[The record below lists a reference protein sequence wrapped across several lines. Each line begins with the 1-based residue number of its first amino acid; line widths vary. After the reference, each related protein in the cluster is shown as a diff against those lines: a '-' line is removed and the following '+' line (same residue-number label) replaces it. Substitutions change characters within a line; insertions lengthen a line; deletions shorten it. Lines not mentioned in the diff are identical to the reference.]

1 MNFFN
6 FFNFFKKKSQAETEA
21 IMEKLLNRMIAA
33 PFLLEDEKLNAK
45 IEKLFDNHTFQKMVE
60 NTDVF
65 QDISNLSFT
74 NSFLQKN
81 KMNEKLLK
89 QKGESSWEM
98 ESVPQFGRR
107 IKIP

>member
-1 MNFFN
+1 MNRIV
-6 FFNFFKKKSQAETEA
+6 S
-21 IMEKLLNRMIAA
+21 A
-33 PFLLEDEKLNAK
+33 PNLLEDEKLNAK

-81 KMNEKLLK
+81 KPIDNKIIK
-89 QKGESSWEM
+89 NKGPESSWEV
-98 ESVPQFGRR
+98 ESVPQFGKR
-107 IKIP
+107 KLLKKKYFS

>member
-1 MNFFN
+1 MNRIV
-6 FFNFFKKKSQAETEA
+6 ACP
-21 IMEKLLNRMIAA
+21 L
-33 PFLLEDEKLNAK
+33 LLEDEKLNAK

-74 NSFLQKN
+74 NSFLMKN
-81 KMNEKLLK
+81 KIGDNNKVLK
-89 QKGESSWEM
+89 QKGDSSWEV

-107 IKIP
+107 NINYFKI